1 MKDKTLGVI
10 LLLPA
15 AITVLLICTVS
26 SVAFQFGTVLALALF
41 LDKESFARD
50 IYRGLV
56 FFFYPEAVKKAVF
69 KFGKEK
75 STSWG
80 NLGAEDFMKH
90 MISDEI
96 GVATM
101 QFKEVEESSPDR
113 AEFTFGRYPLEEGW
127 NEMGL
132 APELRSRLCALASE
146 HDFGI
151 VDNDAILKL
160 DMPEAI
166 GKGDPVC
173 RLIFTKTD

>member
-1 MKDKTLGVI
+1 MEKKYTLEDVVRERFDATKQRGKYLAYIVQELDAAGFKDY
-10 LLLPA
+10 
-15 AITVLLICTVS
+15 
-26 SVAFQFGTVLALALF
+26 
-41 LDKESFARD
+41 D
-50 IYRGLV
+50 
-56 FFFYPEAVKKAVF
+56 EAVKKAIF

-75 STSWG
+75 STGWG
-80 NLGAEDFMKH
+80 DLGAEDFMKH

-101 QFKEVEESSPDR
+101 QFKEVGESSPDR
-113 AEFTFGRYPLEEGW
+113 AEFTFGRCPLEEGW
-127 NEMGL
+127 NEMGIS
-132 APELRSRLCALASE
+132 AELRSRLCALASE